1 MACNLTTGRA
11 IPCKDA
17 VGGLTAVYFMDF
29 GDMTGYTL
37 DATTNK
43 ITAVAGTPTAYK
55 FDLKNNAST
64 FEQTPNVSRD
74 NGTVFYT
81 QTLNL
86 TMTKLDALTN
96 KALKLIAYGRPQ
108 VIVSDRNGNFFLM
121 GAKWGAEVSGGSVVT
136 GGAMGD
142 LTGYTLTLTGEEYDM
157 AYFFNAADETALAA
171 LGLTISATQI
181 QP

>member
-1 MACNLTTGRA
+1 MPCNLTTGRA

-37 DATTNK
+37 DGTTNK

-55 FDLKNNAST
+55 FDLKNNASSL
-64 FEQTPNVSRD
+64 EQTPNVSRD
-74 NGTVFYT
+74 NGTTFYT

-86 TMTKLDALTN
+86 SFTKLDALTN

-108 VIVSDRNGNFFLM
+108 IIVADKNGNYFLV
-121 GAKWGAEVSGGSVVT
+121 GQQYGAEVTGGSVVT

-142 LTGYTLTLTGEEYDM
+142 MTGYTLTLAGEESDM
-157 AYFFNAADETALAA
+157 ALFFNASTETALIA
-171 LGLTISATQI
+171 LGLTVSATQI